1 MTRRE
6 LFQQSLKEGDWISGY
21 CKVDAVILY
30 YYEIFDD
37 EVRYTKTHNKGD
49 YKNSIVVYRQF
60 CYEDGRLKRNTP
72 KYVRLSYIWPP
83 TKKELKVVEK
93 AIAQHPDKY
102 SLWLKH
108 KIMPKGYQHF
118 AYHIKQGTVEEV
130 KEKIITLIE
139 QLPERFTFSE
149 WIGKGNNM
157 DLGIDLLDFMPCGY
171 FPNQPSI
178 SL

>member
-1 MTRRE
+1 M
-6 LFQQSLKEGDWISGY
+6 KM
-21 CKVDAVILY
+21 
-30 YYEIFDD
+30 
-37 EVRYTKTHNKGD
+37 
-49 YKNSIVVYRQF
+49 
-60 CYEDGRLKRNTP
+60 DGSNAIHRN
-72 KYVRLSYIWPP
+72 VRLSYIWPP

-108 KIMPKGYQHF
+108 KIMPKEYQHF

-149 WIGKGNNM
+149 WIEKGNNM
-157 DLGIDLLDFMPCGY
+157 DLGIDLLDFCHTAT
-171 FPNQPSI
+171 SLI
-178 SL
+178 SPAYPLNYYII